1 MQAGKGILTMDN
13 DKLKVLIRFG
23 LMGMDPETREEKLNE
38 VIQGNRVSGLAL
50 AKLIDECLDICY
62 KLTERKA
69 EGIDE
74 YQKTQIR
81 WMLERIDGREAVHSM
96 TTEEIVELALDL
108 KEGHFTSDELK
119 TIVKSVM
126 KRE

>member
-1 MQAGKGILTMDN
+1 MDI

-23 LMGMDPETREEKLNE
+23 LMGMDSKTREEKLNE
-38 VIQGNRVSGLAL
+38 VIQGNRISGSVL

-62 KLTERKA
+62 NLTER
-69 EGIDE
+69 EGVDE
-74 YQKTQIR
+74 YQKIQIR
-81 WMLERIDGREAVHSM
+81 WMLERIDGKEAVYNM
-96 TTEEIVELALDL
+96 DPEEIVELVLDL
-108 KEGHFTSDELK
+108 KQECFTSEELK

>member
-62 KLTERKA
+62 KLTER
-69 EGIDE
+69 EGMDE
-74 YQKTQIR
+74 SQKIQIR
-81 WMLERIDGREAVHSM
+81 WMLERIDGKEAVYNM
-96 TTEEIVELALDL
+96 DPEEIVELVLDL
-108 KEGHFTSDELK
+108 KEGRFTGEELK
-119 TIVKSVM
+119 TIVKSIM
-126 KRE
+126 KRK